1 MASIKSVKVNLKK
14 ITQTQKWAKS
24 SLFLI
29 AILTILTLISQ
40 GSNIALATEPIPITG
55 TWNGIISGTT
65 PVQKSSL
72 TIDFDSVVSGTFE
85 GDTSSGDWKGE
96 FNTNYTVSPVGVK
109 EEDTG
114 IILGGYIVTVDDS
127 GTISGEGVAEIS
139 GALTG
144 TLTFDIKGQKSESGE
159 ITGTWS
165 GILTSET
172 LNYGGTPVAI
182 DAKFDASGEFNGK
195 TKVIDTPSPTP
206 TTPSPTTTIPTTT
219 ATTTAI
225 PTPTPISE
233 PQPNN
238 QYLTY
243 AIIGIIA
250 IIIVIGFYI
259 FRIRRAKVE

>member
-1 MASIKSVKVNLKK
+1 MKINLKK
-14 ITQTQKWAKS
+14 ISQTQKGLRP

-29 AILTILTLISQ
+29 VTFTILTLISQ
-40 GSNIALATEPIPITG
+40 GSNIALAAEPIPVTG
-55 TWNGIISGTT
+55 TWNGVISGTT

-72 TIDFDSVVSGTFE
+72 TVDFDAVVSGTFE

-96 FNTNYTVSPVGVK
+96 FNTNYTVSPVGVE

-114 IILGGYIVTVDDS
+114 IVMGGYIVTIDDS
-127 GTISGEGVAEIS
+127 GAISGEGVAEIS

-159 ITGTWS
+159 ITGTWN

-182 DAKFDASGEFNGK
+182 DAKFGASGEFNGK
-195 TKVIDTPSPTP
+195 TKAIETPSPTP
-206 TTPSPTTTIPTTT
+206 TTPSPTTTTPTTT
-219 ATTTAI
+219 TTPAS
-225 PTPTPISE
+225 PTPTATPISE
-233 PQPNN
+233 PQTND

-243 AIIGIIA
+243 AIIGAIA
-250 IIIVIGFYI
+250 IIIVVGFYI
-259 FRIRRAKVE
+259 FRIRRAKAE

>member
-1 MASIKSVKVNLKK
+1 MKINLKK
-14 ITQTQKWAKS
+14 IVQPQKGLRA
-24 SLFLI
+24 SLFLTV
-29 AILTILTLISQ
+29 ILTILTLIAQ
-40 GSNIALATEPIPITG
+40 GSYVALAAEPIPVTG

-72 TIDFDSVVSGTFE
+72 TIEFDTVVSGTFE

-96 FNTNYTVSPVGVK
+96 YNTNYTVSPVGIK

-114 IILGGYIVTVDDS
+114 TVMGGYIVTIDDS
-127 GTISGEGVAEIS
+127 GAISGEGVAEIS

-159 ITGTWS
+159 ITGTWN

-182 DAKFDASGEFNGK
+182 DAKFDGSGEFNGK
-195 TKVIDTPSPTP
+195 TKPIETPSPTP
-206 TTPSPTTTIPTTT
+206 TTPSPTTTTDTTTPTTT
-219 ATTTAI
+219 VS
-225 PTPTPISE
+225 PTPTATPISE
-233 PQPNN
+233 PQPND

-243 AIIGIIA
+243 AIIGAIA
-250 IIIVIGFYI
+250 IIIVVGFYI
-259 FRIRRAKVE
+259 FRIRRAKAE